1 MEELLGALLR
11 LYLPLLVA
19 LVCSK
24 TRKVKEEAIEDLSKI
39 TLYYSLPIL
48 LFASIYKKE
57 VGAALYEA
65 LFLVGASL
73 FAVATSMGAGALLYG
88 GDREF
93 AFVSSIPN
101 MVFLP
106 VPLAHVL
113 WGPEAVSL
121 IGFYTLGA
129 SPVANALAPIMMGRG
144 SILLGLKR
152 VAKFPPIYAIFM
164 RVVVRSRASCCPTS

>member
-73 FAVATSMGAGALLYG
+73 FAVATSMGAGALLYR
-88 GDREF
+88 GDGEF
-93 AFVSSIPN
+93 AFV
-101 MVFLP
+101 
-106 VPLAHVL
+106 
-113 WGPEAVSL
+113 
-121 IGFYTLGA
+121 
-129 SPVANALAPIMMGRG
+129 
-144 SILLGLKR
+144 
-152 VAKFPPIYAIFM
+152 
-164 RVVVRSRASCCPTS
+164 